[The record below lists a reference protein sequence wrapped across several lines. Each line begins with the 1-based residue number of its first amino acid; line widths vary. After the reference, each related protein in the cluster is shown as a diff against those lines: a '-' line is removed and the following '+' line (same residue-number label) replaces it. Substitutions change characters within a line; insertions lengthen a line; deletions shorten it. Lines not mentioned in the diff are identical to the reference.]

1 MLLINL
7 WSMSVNYQYDLIN
20 ETLHSSLY
28 FNSNECDEIFLA
40 FNNDAG
46 LDEYLVEIRVENQFG
61 TQVKS
66 GQRYDVHGF
75 SADILK
81 WLHDAVFRDSCS
93 ERDLKF
99 FLEIIQKKG
108 QFSASLQGFL
118 SELVYGWYRKFD
130 KTTMLDWAN
139 SPNRSW
145 DFFFK
150 DQKIEI
156 KSGFRSLNMEVFLSL
171 QQLDLL
177 EESLSLNYVNL
188 GLGNSKVGLSELE
201 SKFDFLSENDFYARR
216 MRLVKKMYPNNDI
229 FFDIYQFTGRTKLLS
244 SRPEEL
250 IAGKFKFRFSQEKW
264 SAI

>member
-1 MLLINL
+1 
-7 WSMSVNYQYDLIN
+7 MSVNFRYDLIN
-20 ETLHSSLY
+20 ETPHSSLY

-40 FNNDAG
+40 FNNDAE
-46 LDEYLVEIRVENQFG
+46 LNEYLVEIRIESQFG
-61 TQVKS
+61 TQVKL

-75 SADILK
+75 SIDILK

-99 FLEIIQKKG
+99 FLEIMQKKG

-118 SELVYGWYRKFD
+118 SELVYGWYRNFN

-145 DFFFK
+145 DFLLK

-177 EESLSLNYVNL
+177 EENLSLNYVNL
-188 GLGNSKVGLSELE
+188 GLGNRQVNITEVE
-201 SKFDFLSENDFYARR
+201 AKFDFLRENAFYARR
-216 MRLVKKMYPNNDI
+216 MRLVKKMYPNDDI
-229 FFDIYQFTGRTKLLS
+229 LFDVYQFTGRTKLLTN
-244 SRPEEL
+244 RPEEL
-250 IAGKFKFRFSQEKW
+250 IGGKFKFRFLSEHW
-264 SAI
+264 DLI